1 MTSSVKAF
9 ALGFVVFLGLS
20 FAAPAQG
27 ASEADKRQFQD
38 IIASQIDAFQR
49 DDGLRAFSFAA
60 PTIRSIFRTAEGFM
74 QMVRNGYKP
83 VYRPQS
89 VKFGTVTDDPK
100 APIQKVHL
108 IGPDGGAWTALYA
121 MQRQDDGS
129 WKISGVTLIRE
140 DGAGA

>member
-9 ALGFVVFLGLS
+9 ALGFAVFIGLS
-20 FAAPAQG
+20 FAAAAQDVT
-27 ASEADKRQFQD
+27 EADKRQFQD

-60 PTIRSIFRTAEGFM
+60 PAIRSIFRTAEGFM

-83 VYRPQS
+83 VYRPRS
-89 VKFGTVTDDPK
+89 VKFGAVTDDRG
-100 APIQKVHL
+100 APTQKVHL
-108 IGPDGGAWTALYA
+108 IGPDGGLWTALYA

-129 WKISGVTLIRE
+129 WKISGVSLIRQ